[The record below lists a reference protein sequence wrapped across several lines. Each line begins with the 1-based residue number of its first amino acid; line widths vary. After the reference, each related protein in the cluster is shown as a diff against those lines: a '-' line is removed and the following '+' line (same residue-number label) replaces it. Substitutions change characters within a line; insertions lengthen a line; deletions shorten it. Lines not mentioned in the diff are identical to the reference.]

1 MVYQEIQSQVAQHA
15 GGSVGRLC
23 RAVGVSRAGYYRLCS
38 RGSKQRHDD
47 DLRPLLK
54 TLAAQMPAYGYRR
67 LTAAVRR
74 RGLAVNHK
82 RVLRVMREESLLCR
96 PLRSFHRTTDSA
108 HGLPIFPNLARGFK
122 ASGPNQLWV
131 ADFTYIKLSH
141 RVVYLA
147 LVLDAFARRVVGWAV
162 GASLN
167 LELALAALRMALAT
181 RPTTPGLIHH
191 SDRGVQYASREYTAL
206 LKACGIRPSMSR
218 RGNPYDNAIMESMIK
233 TVKYEEVYPNQ
244 YDSLPHARHELGH
257 YLLNIYNR
265 RRLHSA
271 IAYHTPVEYERLLL
285 HSTAQRPPRP

>member
-1 MVYQEIQSQVAQHA
+1 MVYQEIQNQVAQHA
-15 GGSVGRLC
+15 GCSVSRLC
-23 RAVGVSRAGYYRLCS
+23 RAVGVSRAGYYRLRS
-38 RGSKQRHDD
+38 RGSEQRHDHH
-47 DLRPLLK
+47 LRALLK
-54 TLAAQMPAYGYRR
+54 TLAVQMPAYGYRR
-67 LTAAVRR
+67 LTAALRR

-96 PLRSFHRTTDSA
+96 PVRSFHRTTDSA
-108 HGLPIFPNLARGFK
+108 HGLPIFSNLARGFRP
-122 ASGPNQLWV
+122 SGPNQLWV

-147 LVLDAFARRVVGWAV
+147 LVLDACARRVVGWAV

-181 RPTTPGLIHH
+181 RRTTPGLIHH
-191 SDRGVQYASREYTAL
+191 SDRGVQYASREYLRL
-206 LKACGIRPSMSR
+206 LKAHGIRPSMSR

-244 YDSLPHARHELGH
+244 YDSLAHARHELGG

-271 IAYHTPVEYERLLL
+271 IGYHTPVEYERLVQ
-285 HSTAQRPPRP
+285 STARRLPHP